1 MVAVLVPA
9 LGHPQLHTGPHVHHR
24 DGQGVQL
31 VFTTLE
37 KEREGDTGR
46 EREGRLLET
55 NNMMSSEKDVLREK
69 RDVLMSLRHD

>member
-9 LGHPQLHTGPHVHHR
+9 LGHPQLNTWPHVHHR

-37 KEREGDTGR
+37 RERYREGKGR
-46 EREGRLLET
+46 QAVRNKQYEDK
-55 NNMMSSEKDVLREK
+55 MSSEEK
-69 RDVLMSLRHD
+69 RRVF